1 MTSLIS
7 LFEIMRVVMCEAKS
21 KGRPDPNIFLLIVA
35 SVAAAAAAA
44 AAAVNPNG
52 IKTFLASGLS
62 IFLIKGNQISSN
74 GPESLP
80 NNSRDCLVLCN
91 RV

>member
-1 MTSLIS
+1 MISLIS

-35 SVAAAAAAA
+35 SVAP

-52 IKTFLASGLS
+52 IKTFSASGLS
-62 IFLIKGNQISSN
+62 IFLIKGNPISSN
-74 GPESLP
+74 GPQSLP

>member
-1 MTSLIS
+1 MISLIS

-35 SVAAAAAAA
+35 SVAAAAA
-44 AAAVNPNG
+44 VNPNG

-62 IFLIKGNQISSN
+62 IFLIKGNPISSN
-74 GPESLP
+74 DPESLP

>member
-1 MTSLIS
+1 MISLIS

-44 AAAVNPNG
+44 VYPNG

-62 IFLIKGNQISSN
+62 IFLIKGNPISSK

-80 NNSRDCLVLCN
+80 NNSRVCLVLCN

>member
-35 SVAAAAAAA
+35 SVAAA

>member
-1 MTSLIS
+1 
-7 LFEIMRVVMCEAKS
+7 MRVVMCEAKS

-35 SVAAAAAAA
+35 SVAGA

>member
-35 SVAAAAAAA
+35 SVVAA

>member
-1 MTSLIS
+1 
-7 LFEIMRVVMCEAKS
+7 MCEAKS

-35 SVAAAAAAA
+35 SVAAA

>member
-35 SVAAAAAAA
+35 SVAA

>member
-1 MTSLIS
+1 MISLIS

-35 SVAAAAAAA
+35 SVAAAAAA
-44 AAAVNPNG
+44 VYPNG

-62 IFLIKGNQISSN
+62 IFLIKGNPISSK

-80 NNSRDCLVLCN
+80 NNSRVCLVLCN

>member
-1 MTSLIS
+1 MISLIS
-7 LFEIMRVVMCEAKS
+7 LLEIMRVVMCEAKS

-35 SVAAAAAAA
+35 SVAAAAAA
-44 AAAVNPNG
+44 VNPNG

-62 IFLIKGNQISSN
+62 IFLIKGNPISSK

-80 NNSRDCLVLCN
+80 NNSRVCLVLCN

>member
-1 MTSLIS
+1 MISLIS

-35 SVAAAAAAA
+35 SVAAA